1 MFEHV
6 GRARLPTYF
15 SKAHRL
21 TRPGGLF
28 LNHGIVNLSSRPAP
42 LRVVQ
47 KALAQKTS
55 FIQRYVFP
63 DGELVPPAEVLRFA
77 EAAGFETRDVESLRE
92 HYALTLRRWVR
103 RLFGG
108 ASRGG
113 GPHSRRADLQ
123 GVAPVHGRF
132 RPRVRDRQD
141 RRNPGS
147 LQQEWRVRP
156 QQPAAYPQDLYL
168 PEMGR

>member
-15 SKAHRL
+15 SQAYRL

-28 LNHGIVNLSSRPAP
+28 LNHDIVNLSSRPAP

-55 FIQRYVFP
+55 LIQHYDFP

-103 RLFGG
+103 RLEEHHEEAARIAGEQTYRVWRLYMAGSARAFAMGRIG
-108 ASRGG
+108 VIQVLFSKRGE
-113 GPHSRRADLQ
+113 S
-123 GVAPVHGRF
+123 GRSTLPLT
-132 RPRVRDRQD
+132 RK
-141 RRNPGS
+141 
-147 LQQEWRVRP
+147 
-156 QQPAAYPQDLYL
+156 DLYL